1 MEGILALFKPKGL
14 TSAAFLHQFKS
25 FILAELKVPGERE
38 RKRKRI
44 KVGHGGTLDKGAE
57 GVLVVGIGNGCK
69 ELKRFLEGNKKY
81 HVTAKLGIATDT
93 YDSSG
98 TITAEM
104 PYESITYDGFIS
116 VLTTKFTGS
125 IQQKPPVLENC
136 VVIILV

>member
-57 GVLVVGIGNGCK
+57 GVLG
-69 ELKRFLEGNKKY
+69 
-81 HVTAKLGIATDT
+81 HVLC
-93 YDSSG
+93 SG
-98 TITAEM
+98 W
-104 PYESITYDGFIS
+104 YWKW
-116 VLTTKFTGS
+116 L
-125 IQQKPPVLENC
+125 
-136 VVIILV
+136 